1 MWRSCGQQDYQMIQQ
16 TLDDISRH
24 DGEALDETPG
34 RAVQLSRALSAETRR
49 AGLKEQRRGET
60 EHINVRSVSA
70 LGEADKSEKNA
81 ARWHKTPILMEDDSF
96 VSHSLLSVI
105 SEHIK
110 SLQYLKNLTLLIS
123 VRENNTE
130 KKSFSKY

>member
-1 MWRSCGQQDYQMIQQ
+1 MQDWQHMWRSCGQQDYQMIQQ

-24 DGEALDETPG
+24 DGKPLDERPG

-96 VSHSLLSVI
+96 VSHSLLLSVI

-110 SLQYLKNLTLLIS
+110 SLQ
-123 VRENNTE
+123 
-130 KKSFSKY
+130 